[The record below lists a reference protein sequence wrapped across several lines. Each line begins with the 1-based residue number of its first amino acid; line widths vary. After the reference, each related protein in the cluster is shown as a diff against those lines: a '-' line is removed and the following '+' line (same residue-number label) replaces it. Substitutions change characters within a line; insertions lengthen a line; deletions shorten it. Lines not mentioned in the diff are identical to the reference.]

1 MESNLKVR
9 HPPPTNER
17 HACGVGSGLSGLP
30 KEDILGASCTIS
42 TNWPAWECGGSV
54 PAGSARL
61 QDVKASESEEML
73 LTRPMLRFLITLL
86 SSLKILSLVYG
97 FQTFFFLFGGG
108 TLSPNEIL
116 RLPSLLKNAAL
127 MLTDDN

>member
-1 MESNLKVR
+1 M
-9 HPPPTNER
+9 
-17 HACGVGSGLSGLP
+17 GSELIGLCVKAVLTGEPLTTCANWL
-30 KEDILGASCTIS
+30 ILGGTVS
-42 TNWPAWECGGSV
+42 P
-54 PAGSARL
+54 GSARL

-116 RLPSLLKNAAL
+116 RLPSLIKNAAL